1 MKLVSNFISLSI
13 LSTSL
18 AAFNVPAAFAE
29 TKPMKPMKMEVKRNS
44 QDVIKEAFA
53 KFSVELHTSK
63 VENKQVIYRQALTS
77 AALKFNQA
85 GIKTSDL
92 INYAVSDMSP
102 LEAKAFQNDIKAL
115 AGADLS
121 SPEGEELLQK
131 IMATQARGSNFLPC
145 GVGQVIAWTAG
156 TGAFI
161 VGIVAL
167 ASLGDATRLDREG
180 IEKERAA
187 INSEITILRAEGVQD
202 NSYLI
207 TSRNAELVQLNLE
220 YAQLI
225 DAKERNEKTA
235 QTLGI
240 VAGGLAVVAILGVVA
255 DECGLR

>member
-1 MKLVSNFISLSI
+1 MKLMSNLISASI
-13 LSTSL
+13 LASSL
-18 AAFNVPAAFAE
+18 ATFNVPSAFAD
-29 TKPMKPMKMEVKRNS
+29 TKPTKPLKFKMVQSS

-53 KFSVELHTSK
+53 QFSVDVHTSK
-63 VENKQVIYRQALTS
+63 VQNKQVIYRQALTS

-92 INYAVSDMSP
+92 INYAVSDMNP
-102 LEAKAFQNDIKAL
+102 AEAKAFQNDIKAL
-115 AGADLS
+115 STADLS
-121 SPEGEELLQK
+121 SPEGEELLQR

-145 GVGQVIAWTAG
+145 GVGQVIAWSAG

-167 ASLGDATRLDREG
+167 ASLGDATRMDREG
-180 IEKERAA
+180 IDKERAA
-187 INSEITILRAEGVQD
+187 IDSEIKILKAEGVQD

-220 YAQLI
+220 YAQLL
-225 DAKERNEKTA
+225 DAKERNEKTV

-255 DECGLR
+255 DECGLN